1 MLKRTS
7 GFFGIFLIFL
17 GIMMMIPT
25 AVALMYGE
33 YTCVRAFLY
42 GIFTAIIPGI
52 LILIIRNRNAISEER
67 LKLRYSYFVVSMAW
81 LTASAISAIPF
92 YVQGAI
98 PNYVNA
104 FFEMCS
110 GFSTTGST
118 IIQNVEVIPKS
129 LMFWRAQTQWLGGM
143 GIIVFVMAFLPS
155 FGINAQNIAS
165 AETPGPISTKITAR
179 FTDTAKKL
187 YLLYIF
193 FTVLLTVL
201 LMFGH
206 LNLFDAITHSFTT
219 MATGGFGNYG
229 NSIAH
234 FNSYYVYWVLT
245 IFMLIAGTNFNL
257 FFMIK
262 PQGLINTIKDDE
274 FSFYIK
280 WVGVATALIT
290 MGLMVKGGYHS
301 FWKAFTDS
309 AFQVSTII
317 STTGFATADF
327 DLWPAFC
334 KIIII
339 LLMFTGACSSSTAG
353 GIKIVRV
360 LTVFRM
366 IKRDVKS
373 RIHGK
378 IFNDVRLNGH
388 KLEAKDLQL
397 MLTFTCFFIVMVFGV
412 AAIISIDGFDPMT
425 NFTASLTCM
434 SNVGPGLAGVGP
446 VRNFYNYSDFS
457 TLVLSLTMIAGRL
470 ELYTFMILFSR
481 HFWNPDMA

>member
-129 LMFWRAQTQWLGGM
+129 LLFWRAQTQWLGGM

-165 AETPGPISTKITAR
+165 AETPGPISTKLTAR
-179 FTDTAKKL
+179 FTDTAKRL

-219 MATGGFGNYG
+219 MATGD
-229 NSIAH
+229 S
-234 FNSYYVYWVLT
+234 
-245 IFMLIAGTNFNL
+245 GT
-257 FFMIK
+257 
-262 PQGLINTIKDDE
+262 T
-274 FSFYIK
+274 
-280 WVGVATALIT
+280 ATASPILTAT
-290 MGLMVKGGYHS
+290 MYTGY
-301 FWKAFTDS
+301 
-309 AFQVSTII
+309 
-317 STTGFATADF
+317 
-327 DLWPAFC
+327 L
-334 KIIII
+334 
-339 LLMFTGACSSSTAG
+339 
-353 GIKIVRV
+353 
-360 LTVFRM
+360 
-366 IKRDVKS
+366 
-373 RIHGK
+373 
-378 IFNDVRLNGH
+378 
-388 KLEAKDLQL
+388 
-397 MLTFTCFFIVMVFGV
+397 
-412 AAIISIDGFDPMT
+412 
-425 NFTASLTCM
+425 
-434 SNVGPGLAGVGP
+434 
-446 VRNFYNYSDFS
+446 
-457 TLVLSLTMIAGRL
+457 
-470 ELYTFMILFSR
+470 LFSC
-481 HFWNPDMA
+481 